1 MKKLNYVINDI
12 DRTHHSY
19 GKKRYR
25 TFDELLDIIYVR
37 GNDLSDLLDANAG
50 LHQDVNI
57 LVDDPYATKD
67 ELEKE
72 VLDILKKADEYT
84 IKRYAETYYSDYA
97 ELDCEVGD
105 AFECEDKIDE
115 FVLDDESWKRV
126 EEGDIKSFEIRRVRL
141 SLTIYN
147 RLKRDYETGEFID
160 ANEIT
165 IDDEVIYKERT
176 TQYIDIYYYANIEE
190 VEEENLI

>member
-1 MKKLNYVINDI
+1 MTKLNYVIKDYDSRSHKINRKD
-12 DRTHHSY
+12 
-19 GKKRYR
+19 YR

-37 GNDLSDLLDANAG
+37 GNDLSDLLDANAR

-72 VLDILKKADEYT
+72 VLDILKKIDEYT
-84 IKRYAETYYSDYA
+84 TKRYAETYYSDYA

-105 AFECEDKIDE
+105 AFECEDTIDE
-115 FVLDDESWKRV
+115 FVLDDEV
-126 EEGDIKSFEIRRVRL
+126 V
-141 SLTIYN
+141 
-147 RLKRDYETGEFID
+147 
-160 ANEIT
+160 
-165 IDDEVIYKERT
+165 YKEKT

-190 VEEENLI
+190 VSKDDVDFLNITR